1 MALKTEIKTYPVDVL
16 AGGIHEQINKLML
29 ECIKNNTV
37 PYVREKPLPQ
47 DVNVVN
53 GQHLGDI
60 NKVYLELKA
69 AAMGAKSLKW
79 IYGADAAFVG
89 LKKNPEMNTG
99 PVMITGNVRGS
110 LDSQSIY
117 LLDQFT
123 EDSLNKALSFSRS
136 DENKKKRT
144 IAQNMIKSISEYDS
158 GIEESSLR
166 EKKRRNISNN
176 LKDRNVL
183 NEVKLAFENAVSG
196 YDDAQ
201 KTIFSVLS
209 NYYIKQETG
218 LELQK
223 PLSVQEKEQLVS
235 SLEKTAKTP
244 SPRLAITLADCFLYS
259 ERMIHYA
266 FEQNRVFTREDYNKT
281 LSVTAPKAGE
291 FAQKKNS
298 DLEQDRDIDRI
309 RQRELEVKPR
319 HITHQRG
326 F

>member
-1 MALKTEIKTYPVDVL
+1 MALETEIKTYPVDVL

-37 PYVREKPLPQ
+37 PYVRENPLPQ

-99 PVMITGNVRGS
+99 PVMIAGNVRGS

-223 PLSVQEKEQLVS
+223 PLSGQEKEQLVS

-259 ERMIHYA
+259 ERMTHYA
-266 FEQNRVFTREDYNKT
+266 FEQNRVFTKEDYNKT

>member
-89 LKKNPEMNTG
+89 LKKNTEMNTG

-136 DENKKKRT
+136 DEDKKKRT

-183 NEVKLAFENAVSG
+183 NEVKQAFENAVSG

-201 KTIFSVLS
+201 KTIFSVLN

-223 PLSVQEKEQLVS
+223 PLSGPEKEQLVS

-244 SPRLAITLADCFLYS
+244 SPRLALTLADCFLYS
-259 ERMIHYA
+259 ERMTHYA

>member
-1 MALKTEIKTYPVDVL
+1 ML

-37 PYVREKPLPQ
+37 PYVQEKPLPQ

-89 LKKNPEMNTG
+89 LKKNTEMNTG

-136 DENKKKRT
+136 DEDKKKRT
-144 IAQNMIKSISEYDS
+144 IAQNMIQSMSQYDS

-183 NEVKLAFENAVSG
+183 NEVKQAFENAVSG

-201 KTIFSVLS
+201 KTIFSVLN

-223 PLSVQEKEQLVS
+223 PLSGQEKEQLVS

-259 ERMIHYA
+259 ERMTHYA
-266 FEQNRVFTREDYNKT
+266 FEQNRVFTKEAYNKT

>member
-89 LKKNPEMNTG
+89 LKKNTEMNTG

>member
-89 LKKNPEMNTG
+89 LKKNTEMNTG

-136 DENKKKRT
+136 DEDKKKRT
-144 IAQNMIKSISEYDS
+144 IAQNMISEYDS

-183 NEVKLAFENAVSG
+183 NEVKQAFENAVSG

-201 KTIFSVLS
+201 KTIFSVLN

-223 PLSVQEKEQLVS
+223 PLSGPEKEQLVS

-244 SPRLAITLADCFLYS
+244 SPRLALTLADCFLYS
-259 ERMIHYA
+259 ERMTHYA